1 MFVQRFLRI
10 ISSWLAALTS
20 GFKGYECIIFIDQ
33 IASLHSFS
41 DVFFCLSNGSIS
53 GE

>member
-20 GFKGYECIIFIDQ
+20 DLRDMSASYLLTKL
-33 IASLHSFS
+33 ASLHSFS
-41 DVFFCLSNGSIS
+41 DDFFFFCLSNGS
-53 GE
+53 